1 MLVYG
6 SSSNYD
12 GERKHFAEGFTYE
25 IKGSPSSVRVRD
37 VELVPSAFPCYEQ
50 TDEWYLKSQP
60 GLFPDLLCPRETN
73 FVRLI
78 PGQTRSL
85 WIDFLDTSAIVPGT
99 YQIDILIYGKDEK
112 EPYQDID
119 SEFKCL
125 LDKGAL
131 LSENKRL
138 FTLNGF
144 HPQAVW
150 LIIIIFLY
158 FQRKALGDNGSTD
171 CACRKKLGIN
181 MLLTLFTPPLLILR

>member
-25 IKGSPSSVRVRD
+25 IKGSPSPVRVRD

-85 WIDFLDTSAIVPGT
+85 WIDF
-99 YQIDILIYGKDEK
+99 
-112 EPYQDID
+112 
-119 SEFKCL
+119 
-125 LDKGAL
+125 
-131 LSENKRL
+131 
-138 FTLNGF
+138 
-144 HPQAVW
+144 
-150 LIIIIFLY
+150 
-158 FQRKALGDNGSTD
+158 
-171 CACRKKLGIN
+171 
-181 MLLTLFTPPLLILR
+181 

>member
-1 MLVYG
+1 MTGNKEAYFFLASSLEKIFPDTDCAKKNDQYTISIFKGELPAFLLVYG

-25 IKGSPSSVRVRD
+25 IKGSPSPVRVRD

-85 WIDFLDTSAIVPGT
+85 WKIGRAHV
-99 YQIDILIYGKDEK
+99 
-112 EPYQDID
+112 
-119 SEFKCL
+119 
-125 LDKGAL
+125 
-131 LSENKRL
+131 
-138 FTLNGF
+138 
-144 HPQAVW
+144 
-150 LIIIIFLY
+150 
-158 FQRKALGDNGSTD
+158 
-171 CACRKKLGIN
+171 
-181 MLLTLFTPPLLILR
+181 

>member
-1 MLVYG
+1 M
-6 SSSNYD
+6 
-12 GERKHFAEGFTYE
+12 
-25 IKGSPSSVRVRD
+25 RVRD

-112 EPYQDID
+112 EPYQI
-119 SEFKCL
+119 L
-125 LDKGAL
+125 TVNLNVLDKV
-131 LSENKRL
+131 LSEQ
-138 FTLNGF
+138 TLI
-144 HPQAVW
+144 H
-150 LIIIIFLY
+150 
-158 FQRKALGDNGSTD
+158 
-171 CACRKKLGIN
+171 
-181 MLLTLFTPPLLILR
+181 

>member
-1 MLVYG
+1 M
-6 SSSNYD
+6 
-12 GERKHFAEGFTYE
+12 
-25 IKGSPSSVRVRD
+25 RVRD

-99 YQIDILIYGKDEK
+99 YQVDILIYGKDEK
-112 EPYQDID
+112 EPYQILTVNLNVLT
-119 SEFKCL
+119 KCFQ
-125 LDKGAL
+125 
-131 LSENKRL
+131 NRHL

-144 HPQAVW
+144 MQTVW
-150 LIIIIFLY
+150 RIIIIFLY
-158 FQRKALGDNGSTD
+158 FQKSIGR
-171 CACRKKLGIN
+171 
-181 MLLTLFTPPLLILR
+181 